1 MTAVPAPAGAPQARL
16 PLPWLEPRAL
26 AKVLADRFGRNGLVL
41 LDGDGSRHGRHGVLG
56 VAPVAT
62 VSCRGLPG
70 AAGADDPFAALASMA
85 SEGNPWL
92 GWLGYEA
99 GAWVEPAEHWKA
111 PDTAILWAA
120 RHDPLIHF
128 DRLEE
133 RLWLEGR
140 DPTRLAAMARLLEA
154 AETQAA
160 VAADLAAPEEGE
172 AIARGDWHWHTAP
185 EEYAARVEILR
196 EWIAAGDLFQANLT
210 ACCESLRPRRPD
222 PLALYRRL
230 TAHAPAPFAGLAI
243 AGEEAVI
250 SASPERFLRLQ
261 PDGQVETRPI
271 KGTRPRHG
279 DPEADAASAA
289 ELICDTKDRAEN
301 VMIVDLLRN
310 DLGRVCAAGSIHV
323 PQLLGLESY
332 AHVHHLTS
340 VVMGR
345 LAEGRGLVDLL
356 RACWPGGS
364 ITGAPKV
371 RACRRLNQLE
381 PVPRG
386 PYCGSLFHLG
396 ADGGFD
402 SSILIR
408 TLLQKGRRLRLHA
421 GGGIVADSDPQGEAR
436 EMGWKIEPLLEALA

>member
-1 MTAVPAPAGAPQARL
+1 MRSE

-26 AKVLADRFGRNGLVL
+26 AVVLAERFGRDGLVL
-41 LDGDGSRHGRHGVLG
+41 LDGDGSPLGCRGVLG

-70 AAGADDPFAALASMA
+70 DPGAADPFDVLADLERQGS
-85 SEGNPWL
+85 PWL

-99 GAWVEPAEHWKA
+99 GAWVEPAEHWQA
-111 PDTAILWAA
+111 SDMATLWAA

-128 DRLEE
+128 DRGEE
-133 RLWLEGR
+133 RLWLEGQ
-140 DPTRLAAMARLLEA
+140 DPARFAAMARLLQDPA
-154 AETQAA
+154 TGAA
-160 VAADLAAPEEGE
+160 VAGAGERPADGSG
-172 AIARGDWHWHTAP
+172 IARDDWHWHTP
-185 EEYAARVEILR
+185 PDTYADQVGILR

-210 ACCESLRPRRPD
+210 ACCESLRPEPPD
-222 PLALYRRL
+222 PLVLYRRL
-230 TAHAPAPFAGLAI
+230 VGHGPAPFAGLAV
-243 AGEEAVI
+243 AGGEAVI
-250 SASPERFLRLQ
+250 SASPERFLRLH

-271 KGTRPRHG
+271 KGTRPRRA
-279 DPEADAASAA
+279 DPDADAASAA
-289 ELICDTKDRAEN
+289 ELICDPKDRAEN

-310 DLGRVCAAGSIHV
+310 DLGRVCVPGSVHV

-345 LAEGRGLVDLL
+345 LADGRGLVDLL

-421 GGGIVADSDPQGEAR
+421 GGGIVADSDPAGEAL

>member
-1 MTAVPAPAGAPQARL
+1 LKTD
-16 PLPWLEPRAL
+16 PLPWLEPRGL
-26 AKVLADRFGRNGLVL
+26 AEVLGARFGRDGLVL
-41 LDGDGSRHGRHGVLG
+41 LDGDGSPLGRRGVLG
-56 VAPVAT
+56 VDPVAS
-62 VSCRGLPG
+62 VRCGGLPG
-70 AAGADDPFAALASMA
+70 RAGAADPFAALAAMA
-85 SEGNPWL
+85 RQGGPWL

-99 GAWVEPAEHWKA
+99 GAWVEPGDHWQSSDMA
-111 PDTAILWAA
+111 SLWAA

-128 DRLEE
+128 DRVEE
-133 RLWLEGR
+133 RLWLEGS
-140 DPTRLAAMARLLEA
+140 DPGRLAAMARVLEA
-154 AETQAA
+154 PTTATA
-160 VAADLAAPEEGE
+160 VAEALERPDDGG
-172 AIARGDWHWHTAP
+172 AIARSDWHWHTSP
-185 EEYAARVEILR
+185 ESYAAQVRILR

-210 ACCESLRPRRPD
+210 ACCESLRTVPAD

-230 TAHAPAPFAGLAI
+230 ARHGPAPFAGLAV

-250 SASPERFLRLQ
+250 SASPERFLRLH
-261 PDGQVETRPI
+261 PDGRVETRPI

-289 ELICDTKDRAEN
+289 ALICDPKDRAEN

-310 DLGRVCAAGSIHV
+310 DLGRVCVPGSVHV

-345 LAEGRGLVDLL
+345 LAAGHGLVDLL

-408 TLLQKGRRLRLHA
+408 SVVQKGRRLRLHA
-421 GGGIVADSDPQGEAR
+421 GGGIVADSDPEGEAR
-436 EMGWKIEPLLEALA
+436 EMGWKIDPLLEALA

>member
-1 MTAVPAPAGAPQARL
+1 MKRE
-16 PLPWLEPRAL
+16 PLPWLEPRSL
-26 AKVLADRFGRNGLVL
+26 ARVLAVRFGQDGLVL
-41 LDGDGSRHGRHGVLG
+41 LDGDSSPLGRRGVLG
-56 VAPVAT
+56 VDPVAR
-62 VSCRGLPG
+62 VSCRGLPDTPG
-70 AAGADDPFAALASMA
+70 AGDPFAVLADL
-85 SEGNPWL
+85 GRQGGPWL
-92 GWLGYEA
+92 GWLAYEA
-99 GAWVEPAEHWKA
+99 GAWVEPAEHWQVSDMA
-111 PDTAILWAA
+111 TLWAA

-128 DRLEE
+128 DRGEQ
-133 RLWLEGR
+133 RLWLEGN
-140 DPTRLAAMARLLEA
+140 DPGRLTAMVRLLA
-154 AETQAA
+154 DPATAAA
-160 VAADLAAPEEGE
+160 VAAEAAASEELPADG
-172 AIARGDWHWHTAP
+172 AAVARDDWHWHTSP
-185 EEYAARVEILR
+185 EDYAGQVRILR
-196 EWIAAGDLFQANLT
+196 EWIASGDLFQANLT
-210 ACCESLRPRRPD
+210 ACCESLRPQRPD
-222 PLALYRRL
+222 PLTLYRRL
-230 TAHAPAPFAGLAI
+230 VRHGPAPFAGLAI

-250 SASPERFLRLQ
+250 SASPERFLRLH
-261 PDGQVETRPI
+261 PDGRVETRPI
-271 KGTRPRHG
+271 KGTRPRHR
-279 DPEADAASAA
+279 DPDADAASAA
-289 ELICDTKDRAEN
+289 ALICDPKDRAEN

-310 DLGRVCAAGSIHV
+310 DLGRVCLPGSVHV

-340 VVMGR
+340 VVMGQ
-345 LAEGRGLVDLL
+345 LAEGCGLVDLL

-421 GGGIVADSDPQGEAR
+421 GGGIVADSDPAGEAR

>member
-1 MTAVPAPAGAPQARL
+1 MSH
-16 PLPWLEPRAL
+16 
-26 AKVLADRFGRNGLVL
+26 VLAWRDPWTLALTLADHFGRDGLVF
-41 LDGDGSRHGRHGVLG
+41 LDGDDSRLGRRGVLG
-56 VAPVAT
+56 VNPLAT
-62 VSCRGLPG
+62 VTCRGLPG
-70 AAGADDPFAALASMA
+70 TPAAGDPFEALAAM
-85 SEGNPWL
+85 ERQGGPWL

-99 GAWVEPAEHWKA
+99 GAWVEPGDHWQA
-111 PDTAILWAA
+111 SDMASLWAA
-120 RHDPLIHF
+120 RYDPLIHF
-128 DRLEE
+128 DRGER

-140 DPTRLAAMARLLEA
+140 DPQRLEAMARLL
-154 AETQAA
+154 
-160 VAADLAAPEEGE
+160 AAPAEPPPLAEPPIPRAG
-172 AIARGDWHWHTAP
+172 WHWHTP
-185 EEYAARVEILR
+185 AARYAQQVETLKD
-196 EWIAAGDLFQANLT
+196 WIAAGDLFQANLT
-210 ACCESLRPRRPD
+210 ACCEILLERPAD
-222 PLALYRRL
+222 PLALHQRLRR
-230 TAHAPAPFAGLAI
+230 HCPAPFSGLAI
-243 AGEEAVI
+243 AGEEAVV

-261 PDGQVETRPI
+261 PDGLVETRPI
-271 KGTRPRHG
+271 KGTRPRRD
-279 DPEADAASAA
+279 DPDDDAASAA
-289 ELICDTKDRAEN
+289 ALICDPKDRAEN

-310 DLGRVCAAGSIHV
+310 DLGRVCVPGSLHV

-345 LAEGRGLVDLL
+345 LAAGQGLVDLL

-408 TLLQKGRRLRLHA
+408 SLMQKGRRLRLHA
-421 GGGIVADSDPQGEAR
+421 GGGIVADSDPRGEAR
-436 EMGWKIEPLLEALA
+436 EMGWKIQPLLEALT